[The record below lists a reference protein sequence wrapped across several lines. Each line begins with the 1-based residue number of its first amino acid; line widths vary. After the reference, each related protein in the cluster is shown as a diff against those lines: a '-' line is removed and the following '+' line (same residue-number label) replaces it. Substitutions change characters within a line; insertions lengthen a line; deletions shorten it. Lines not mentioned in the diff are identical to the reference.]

1 MKRVLSVI
9 VTVVLAIVSL
19 AGCGSSVQTSNDLPT
34 IKIGYIVQDAVRP
47 GLVIAAEEL
56 GYYEEEGV
64 NVELIP
70 VDSVPSGIAAVSTHK
85 LDVFSLSVLALSSI
99 AKGGDETFIGGVAT
113 EGTSLVVSKDN
124 VDIDFRDFRN
134 LKSKVI
140 GISAN
145 SPITYIFQDYVKSEL
160 TDEYTDD
167 YVNWKIFD
175 DNNVMLEAITK
186 GSIDGGFLTTERVWM
201 AEERGLKEAFDLAEY
216 LPEYLCCRLTS
227 TNSVVKEKRDA
238 LVAVLRA
245 QIRAEIDY
253 KNNNDKIIDAL
264 EAFTEQKREHIIRY
278 VGTHKDYEISA
289 FTDYKNPLSTNL
301 MYNKIKEYDDV
312 SVAMGMY
319 TVNENVNLKDHVD
332 PTLWQDAIADLIA
345 RYPDENGYNELS
357 EFFLRDSSEYWET
370 IGKKSIV

>member
-9 VTVVLAIVSL
+9 TAVVLTIGVL
-19 AGCGSSVQTSNDLPT
+19 AGCGNSAQTSNDLPT
-34 IKIGYIVQDAVRP
+34 VKIGYIVQDAVRP
-47 GLVIAAEEL
+47 GLVIAAEQL

-64 NVELIP
+64 NVELVP

-85 LDVFSLSVLALSSI
+85 LDVFSLSVMALSSI

-124 VDIDFRDFRN
+124 ADIDFRDFRN
-134 LKSKVI
+134 LKGKVI
-140 GISAN
+140 GKGATD
-145 SPITYIFQDYVKSEL
+145 PIQFIFEDYIKEQL
-160 TDEYTDD
+160 GDEYTDD
-167 YVNWKIFD
+167 YINWKIFD
-175 DNNVMLEAITK
+175 DNNVLLEAITK
-186 GSIDGGFLTTERVWM
+186 GSVDGGFLTTERVWM
-201 AEERGLKEAFDLAEY
+201 AEDRGLKEAFDLAEY

-264 EAFTEQKREHIIRY
+264 EAFTKQKREHIIRY
-278 VGTHKDYEISA
+278 VGTHKDYEVSA

-319 TVNENVNLKDHVD
+319 TVGANVNLKDHVD
-332 PTLWQDAIADLIA
+332 PTLWQDAIAELIA
-345 RYPDENGYNELS
+345 RYPDEKGYKELN
-357 EFFLRDSSEYWET
+357 EFFLRDSSEYWED
-370 IGKKSIV
+370 

>member
-1 MKRVLSVI
+1 MKRTLALLVSVI
-9 VTVVLAIVSL
+9 LIIVSL
-19 AGCGSSVQTSNDLPT
+19 AGCGNSVQTSNDLPT

-47 GLVIAAEEL
+47 GLVIAAKQL

-64 NVELIP
+64 NVVLVP

-124 VDIDFRDFRN
+124 TDINFRDFHN
-134 LKSKVI
+134 LKGKVI
-140 GISAN
+140 GIGAN

-160 TDEYTDD
+160 GDEYSDD
-167 YVNWKIFD
+167 YVNWKVFD
-175 DNNVMLEAITK
+175 DNNVLLEAITK
-186 GSIDGGFLTTERVWM
+186 GSVDGGFLTTERVWM

-253 KNNNDKIIDAL
+253 KNNNDIIIDAL
-264 EAFTEQKREHIIRY
+264 EAFTEQKRDHIIRY
-278 VGTHKDYEISA
+278 VGTHKDYEVSA
-289 FTDYKNPLSTNL
+289 FTNYKNPLSTNL

-319 TVNENVNLKDHVD
+319 TVNANVNLKDHVD
-332 PTLWQDAIADLIA
+332 PTLWQDAIEDLIA
-345 RYPDENGYNELS
+345 RYPDEKAYKELN
-357 EFFLRDSSEYWET
+357 EFFLRDSSEYWED
-370 IGKKSIV
+370 